1 MNSGDELALRVATR
15 FHTQEVALR
24 VAARFERVADQ
35 PPGAR
40 KEVRDLVK
48 PINKPKGISRDT
60 VREYVTTESDRA
72 DGTEPDRRDLRPSD
86 VFQPKPNNMNVLDYV
101 NKGWPGTD
109 NDYEDMEKAIRKQ
122 IPKDKGYATVSNLSQ
137 YLVETGG
144 GGGTKPVGK

>member
-1 MNSGDELALRVATR
+1 MLARIIADRYLEV
-15 FHTQEVALR
+15 VALR
-24 VAARFERVADQ
+24 VAARFERQADQ

-48 PINKPKGISRDT
+48 PINKPKGISRET
-60 VREYVTTESDRA
+60 VREYVTTEDART

-109 NDYEDMEKAIRKQ
+109 DDYEDMEKALRKQ